1 MKLETTKK
9 QVGVLTYYDYYID
22 IIQDDD
28 EQTYDFWLYK
38 KDYGVKMHCIGLT
51 ELDFDIIP
59 NNIENWIVLY
69 NEQYV
74 YN

>member
-1 MKLETTKK
+1 MKLETNKK

-22 IIQDDD
+22 IIQDDH
-28 EQTYDFWLYK
+28 TYEFWLYK
-38 KDYGVKMHCIGLT
+38 KDYVVKMQCIGLT

-59 NNIENWIVLY
+59 NNIENWIGLY